1 MVSRGEVRWIVG
13 DDAAKGRPGVVMTRQ
28 AVVGQLRSVLVAPIT
43 TRVRNLPSEVT
54 LGPEHGLPKPCVANL
69 DNLALVDIELLG
81 TVICTL
87 DATAMA
93 AICTALA
100 VAVGCDS

>member
-1 MVSRGEVRWIVG
+1 MVNRGEVRWVTG

-43 TRVRNLPSEVT
+43 TRVRHLPSEVA
-54 LGPEHGLPKPCVANL
+54 LGPEQGLPKPCVANL

-81 TVICTL
+81 ALICEL
-87 DATAMA
+87 DAPTMTAM
-93 AICTALA
+93 CSALA
-100 VAVGCDS
+100 VAVGCER